1 MENALPPLGTTP
13 NAPTATTGDSLPP
26 EPLAKKKHKRHA
38 KRSIRP
44 HLGGGGVCY
53 EDKHPKKVRKIMEA
67 KLRGEAV
74 AKIAREHEIHQ
85 STVNA
90 IIKRSAAE
98 YDELKKEMAGV
109 FLKHAQLGMQHAEEV
124 LPEAGY
130 LQTMTGVGIA
140 IDKVAKLELK
150 DEPVVTDNLQMATA
164 NAITAKIQAET
175 IKILME
181 AGAFN
186 PKPKPIEIDVTPN
199 DQP

>member
-1 MENALPPLGTTP
+1 
-13 NAPTATTGDSLPP
+13 
-26 EPLAKKKHKRHA
+26 
-38 KRSIRP
+38 
-44 HLGGGGVCY
+44 
-53 EDKHPKKVRKIMEA
+53 MEA
-67 KLRGEAV
+67 KLQGVPV
-74 AKIAREHEIHQ
+74 AKIAREHKITDA
-85 STVNA
+85 TVNA
-90 IIKRSAAE
+90 IVKRSASKYE
-98 YDELKKEMAGV
+98 EIKKEMAGV

-140 IDKVAKLELK
+140 MDKVMKLESN
-150 DEPVVTDNLQMATA
+150 EVPEAHDNLQMAAT
-164 NAITAKIQAET
+164 NAITAKIQAEI